1 MHIGTFQPCHTHLA
15 WELTVVTKAM
25 AKSTVGRRKAR
36 RRNLPLGWR
45 GSDRSTC
52 GGKKESGKSLIFNIQ
67 LIVNTNITNVF
78 ISQLKTK
85 MQFCFFLFFFL
96 CGTHSKPWTQHDR
109 HPELAGV
116 SVKRAKGQPGG
127 TYFRDNLASDELC
140 GCSCG
145 GNGKIAQRGRTHA
158 IRIWQI
164 RWQWVAGSGEGD
176 TGGAK
181 ERERGTTRQ
190 GPTDETW
197 FSWKLAFCALGKRL
211 SLSAGWGLS
220 SPALVTA
227 AQMSI
232 KLAPIYYWFARV
244 ICNIPSLP
252 LMGWHRDEGV
262 MGGEKR
268 GEEKMEGESLYCSLS
283 PWMSSAH
290 LLCVPVGQR
299 EGGEEEER
307 RSFVPWSGSLAH
319 ANRAAV
325 SGESLARVLMEL
337 GQTHFTA

>member
-1 MHIGTFQPCHTHLA
+1 MYSYHNSKPKCSF
-15 WELTVVTKAM
+15 
-25 AKSTVGRRKAR
+25 
-36 RRNLPLGWR
+36 
-45 GSDRSTC
+45 
-52 GGKKESGKSLIFNIQ
+52 F
-67 LIVNTNITNVF
+67 
-78 ISQLKTK
+78 
-85 MQFCFFLFFFL
+85 FFLVFFL

-262 MGGEKR
+262 MGGREKGR
-268 GEEKMEGESLYCSLS
+268 GEDGGRVTLLQSFSVNVICPLIVR
-283 PWMSSAH
+283 SS
-290 LLCVPVGQR
+290 GT
-299 EGGEEEER
+299 ER
-307 RSFVPWSGSLAH
+307 RRRGGREEILCSVEWLTS
-319 ANRAAV
+319 
-325 SGESLARVLMEL
+325 
-337 GQTHFTA
+337 TCK